1 MSRRS
6 RISPALSAAVAVM
19 TLAAGWACADASA
32 ATVGEP
38 APGFTLP
45 DLEGAEHSLSEYRGQ
60 VVVLEWINPN
70 CPFSLRHARERT
82 MIELADR
89 DVVFLAINSTNPD
102 SRDFLT
108 PSEHDAYN
116 REHGIDYPVLYDRS
130 GDVGRAYDAKTT
142 PHMYVIDEEGT
153 LVYQGAIDD
162 DPPGRQ
168 SADERAN
175 YVMAAL
181 ESHDAGRM
189 PEPASTKP
197 YGCTVKY

>member
-1 MSRRS
+1 M
-6 RISPALSAAVAVM
+6 
-19 TLAAGWACADASA
+19 AGWACSDASA

-45 DLEGAEHSLSEYRGQ
+45 DLDGEEHSLSEHRGQ

-70 CPFSLRHARERT
+70 CPFSLRHAREKT

-102 SRDFLT
+102 SRDFLE
-108 PSEHDAYN
+108 PSEHEAYN

-142 PHMYVIDEEGT
+142 PHMYVIDEDGT

-162 DPPGRQ
+162 DPPGRR
-168 SADERAN
+168 SASERAN

-181 ESHDAGRM
+181 ESHAAGNQ
-189 PEPASTKP
+189 PDPASTKP

>member
-1 MSRRS
+1 MIRRP
-6 RISPALSAAVAVM
+6 RISPALFAALAAT
-19 TLAAGWACADASA
+19 TLTAGWACADASA

-45 DLEGAEHSLSEYRGQ
+45 DLEGGEHALSDYRGQ

-70 CPFSLRHARERT
+70 CPFSLRHAREKT

-102 SRDFLT
+102 SRDFLKT
-108 PSEHDAYN
+108 SEHEAYN

-162 DPPGRQ
+162 DPPGRHTA
-168 SADERAN
+168 SERAN
-175 YVMAAL
+175 YVMATL
-181 ESHDAGRM
+181 ESHAEGSPPD
-189 PEPASTKP
+189 PATTKP

>member
-1 MSRRS
+1 MRRRS
-6 RISPALSAAVAVM
+6 RISPALFAAVAV
-19 TLAAGWACADASA
+19 TVLVGGWACADASA

-45 DLEGAEHSLSEYRGQ
+45 DLEGEEHSLSDYRGQ

-70 CPFSLRHARERT
+70 CPFSLRHAREKT

-89 DVVFLAINSTNPD
+89 DVVFLSINSTNPG
-102 SRDFLT
+102 SRDFLE
-108 PSEHDAYN
+108 PAEHQAYN

-130 GDVGRAYDAKTT
+130 GEVGRAYDAKTT
-142 PHMYVIDEEGT
+142 PHMYVIDEEGI

-162 DPPGRQ
+162 DPPGRRAA
-168 SADERAN
+168 SERAN
-175 YVMAAL
+175 YVTAAL
-181 ESHDAGRM
+181 ASHAAGRL
-189 PEPASTKP
+189 PDPSSTKP